1 LTELTALGA
10 LAFSAFTS
18 ATILP
23 GSSEAMLVAL
33 SLSHS
38 ADPLMLILVASAA
51 NTGGSCVNWWMGRFL
66 LRFSDRRWFPA
77 SPHQIERAQRWYA
90 RYGWPTLLL
99 SWLPVIGDPLTIVAG
114 ALRVAFLP
122 FLILVAIAKT
132 ARYAFILWAL
142 GAF

>member
-1 LTELTALGA
+1 MTELTTLGA

-38 ADPLMLILVASAA
+38 ADPLMLLLVASVA

-77 SPHQIERAQRWYA
+77 SPHQIERAQSWYA
-90 RYGWPTLLL
+90 RYGWPSLLL

-114 ALRVAFLP
+114 ALRVAFPP